1 MVEGLDSQAQDILR
15 INDRGGYT
23 VPTAGLYP
31 YQWNWD
37 SAFAA
42 LGFAQFDM
50 DRAWVELETLFAGQW
65 DDGMVPH
72 ILHHVI
78 NPGYFPGPE
87 VWACNGPSPSS
98 GISQP
103 PVAGTIVKKLYEM
116 DPAIGEERAAVLF
129 PKLRRWHDWFLKWR
143 THQGAICITHPWESG
158 RDNTPDWDIPMAG
171 IDPVDV
177 GSYDRRDTSHVDDSM
192 RPTSYDYDRYIW
204 LVLRGR
210 QLGWDPEK
218 MAVNNPFFVADP
230 TMTFVLLRAHR
241 DLMALGEALGEDV
254 EGMADDIS
262 TMEAGAA
269 TLWNADLGSFD
280 VRDTVSGKWANCIS
294 NASFLNWYAG
304 IPSDLQAV
312 QLDRIMDRVKY
323 PVPSHDPDS
332 PLFEPKRYW
341 RGPTWS
347 MMNMMI
353 GEGLTEFGN
362 PQGERLRNKTMQL
375 IRDHGFS
382 EYFDPIDGSPA
393 GGQSF
398 TWTAAIWLAW
408 ASPTARRN

>member
-1 MVEGLDSQAQDILR
+1 MATGLDSQAQDILR
-15 INDRGGYT
+15 TNDRGGYT

-72 ILHHVI
+72 ILHHVV

-87 VWACNGPSPSS
+87 VWGCNGPSPSS

-103 PVAGTIVKKLYEM
+103 PVAGTIVRKIYDL
-116 DPAIGEERAAVLF
+116 DPVVGEARARRLF

-143 THQGAICITHPWESG
+143 SHEGAICITHPWESG
-158 RDNTPDWDIPMAG
+158 RDNTPDWDGAMAR
-171 IDPVDV
+171 IDPKDV
-177 GSYDRRDTSHVDDSM
+177 GEYDRRDTSHVDNAM
-192 RPTSYDYDRYIW
+192 RPTRYDYDRYIW
-204 LVLRGR
+204 LVQRGR
-210 QLGWDPEK
+210 RLGWDQAQ
-218 MAVNNPFFVADP
+218 MAEDNPFFVADP
-230 TMTFVLLRAHR
+230 TMTFTLLRSHR
-241 DLMALGEALGEDV
+241 DILALGEALSEDV
-254 EGMADDIS
+254 AGMADDIAQL
-262 TMEAGAA
+262 EAGAES
-269 TLWNADLGSFD
+269 LWNNDLQSYD
-280 VRDTVSGKWANCIS
+280 VRDTVNGAWANCIS

-304 IPSDLQAV
+304 IPSDGQAKH
-312 QLDRIMDRVKY
+312 LDRIMDLAKY
-323 PVPSHDPDS
+323 PLPSHDPAS
-332 PLFEPKRYW
+332 PKFEPKRYW

-353 GEGLTEFGN
+353 GEGLIAFGL
-362 PQGERLRNKTMQL
+362 PQGERLRDATMRL

-382 EYFDPIDGSPA
+382 EYFDPTDGSPA

-408 ASPTARRN
+408 ASPNARRA